1 VYKFQ
6 VIVLLVLLGNLA
18 WWLADM
24 GRRPWKNLSLPPG
37 MRARKQRSG
46 AVYYY
51 FDVGGTPRRE
61 VPLGADFV
69 EAVRKWSELEAQGR
83 DRHSELVT
91 FRYAAER
98 YVREVL
104 PTKSRRTQRDNLLEL
119 ANLYK
124 FFDDPPAQLD
134 HIRPVHVKQYLTWR
148 SDLARQWY
156 VEQGRDVPVRPGHVR
171 GNREIALFSHIFN
184 FAREHGI
191 TDVVNPC
198 VGVRRHKE
206 GGRTVYVEDEVFKR
220 VWTAAD
226 QPTRDA
232 MDLAYLTGQRPA
244 DTLKF
249 AESDIRGGELWIE
262 QGKRGKKLRITVSGE
277 LAIVIERIRA
287 RKLNCRSKSDFL
299 IVNEAGERLMRDA
312 LRFRFDRARVVAGV
326 GKDLFQ
332 FRDLRAK
339 AGTDKT
345 ESSGDIRAAQRQ
357 LGHRSIKMTEHYVR
371 ERKGDKVDPTR

>member
-1 VYKFQ
+1 
-6 VIVLLVLLGNLA
+6 
-18 WWLADM
+18 M

-46 AVYYY
+46 VVYYY
-51 FDVGGTPRRE
+51 FDTGGSPRRE

-69 EAVRKWSELEAQGR
+69 EAVRKWSELEAQGQ
-83 DRHSELVT
+83 DRHSDLVT

-98 YVREVL
+98 YVREIL

-124 FFDDPPAQLD
+124 FFDDPPAQLAE
-134 HIRPVHVKQYLTWR
+134 IRPVHVKQYLTWR
-148 SDLARQWY
+148 SDLARRWY
-156 VEQGRDVPVRPGHVR
+156 VEHERTVPVRPGHVR

-191 TDVVNPC
+191 TDAVNPC

-206 GGRTVYVEDEVFKR
+206 IGRTVYVEDDIFKS

-249 AESDIRGGELWIE
+249 AESDIRGGELWVE
-262 QGKRGKKLRITVSGE
+262 QGKRGKKLRITLSGE
-277 LAIVIERIRA
+277 LAAIIDQIRA
-287 RKLNCRSKSDFL
+287 RKLACKSKCDWL
-299 IVNEAGERLMRDA
+299 IVNEVGERLTRDA
-312 LRFRFDRARVVAGV
+312 LRFRFDRARLAARV

-357 LGHRSIKMTEHYVR
+357 LGHQSLKMTEHYVR
-371 ERKGDKVDPTR
+371 ERKGDRVEPTK